1 MAIISNGT
9 TVASGGSVTVSS
21 SAVASGIASISV
33 GAVGSYA
40 FMQSQNNSN
49 FLTEGNTHAGSNLFY
64 TNAHTYASNSASGT
78 WRCMGTSLRSS
89 DSTNYGARATLWLRI
104 S

>member
-1 MAIISNGT
+1 MAFISNGT

-21 SAVASGIASISV
+21 SAVATGTAGISV

-40 FMQSQNNSN
+40 FIHSNNNTTTTQGTTFSSGLYYSN
-49 FLTEGNTHAGSNLFY
+49 AEGQTG
-64 TNAHTYASNSASGT
+64 NSPSGT
-78 WRCMGTSLRSS
+78 WRQMGH
-89 DSTNYGARATLWLRI
+89 RAGSFNNRKTTLMLRI

>member
-21 SAVASGIASISV
+21 SAVASATASVSA

-40 FMQSQNNSN
+40 LISRSSDANANEGTTYSGSLYFSN
-49 FLTEGNTHAGSNLFY
+49 VNVGRPRT
-64 TNAHTYASNSASGT
+64 ASGT
-78 WRCMGTSLRSS
+78 WRLMGTFQTTNSS
-89 DSTNYGARATLWLRI
+89 ANCTVMLRI